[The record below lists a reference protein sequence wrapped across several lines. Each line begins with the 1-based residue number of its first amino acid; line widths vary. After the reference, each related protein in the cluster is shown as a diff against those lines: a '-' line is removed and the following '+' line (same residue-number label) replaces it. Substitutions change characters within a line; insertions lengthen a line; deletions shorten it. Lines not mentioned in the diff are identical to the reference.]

1 MKVLI
6 LGASGMLGT
15 YLSDLFTNKDYVLC
29 FPYSKKK
36 SRLDFL
42 KPLEV
47 INEIDRMQPDIV
59 INCVAITSFELC
71 ENSPSEAEQVNA
83 ITPGILSNHCNEKGI
98 YFIHISTDHF
108 YNNNEDYAHKEN
120 DPIEIFNYYAKTKLD
135 AENYILD
142 NPEALILRTSII
154 GRNKKETS
162 FLDWILN
169 SIFNKKK
176 VALFDDA
183 YTSFIHCKE
192 RSMLIHELIQH
203 KPCGL
208 YNLASRD
215 VFSKADFAIALAK
228 ELNIVLDYEIKSVEI
243 LNVKRANSCGLDSNK
258 ISSLLNIQL
267 PSMSDTVKV
276 SAGEYMKKT

>member
-83 ITPGILSNHCNEKGI
+83 ITPSILSNHCNEKGI

-154 GRNKKETS
+154 GRNKRETS

-169 SIFNKKK
+169 SIFNKKYLVFK
-176 VALFDDA
+176 NYGQLYF
-183 YTSFIHCKE
+183 E
-192 RSMLIHELIQH
+192 EL
-203 KPCGL
+203 
-208 YNLASRD
+208 
-215 VFSKADFAIALAK
+215 SKF
-228 ELNIVLDYEIKSVEI
+228 
-243 LNVKRANSCGLDSNK
+243 
-258 ISSLLNIQL
+258 
-267 PSMSDTVKV
+267 
-276 SAGEYMKKT
+276 

>member
-15 YLSDLFTNKDYVLC
+15 YLCDLCANEDYILC
-29 FPYSKKK
+29 FPYDKNK

-42 KPLEV
+42 KPQEV
-47 INEIDRMQPDIV
+47 INEIDRIQPDII
-59 INCVAITSFELC
+59 INCVAITSFEFC
-71 ENSPSEAEQVNA
+71 EKSPSEAEQVNA
-83 ITPGILSNHCNEKGI
+83 ITPSIISNHCSERGI

-108 YNNNEDYAHKEN
+108 YNNKNDYAHKED
-120 DPIEIFNYYAKTKLD
+120 DPIEILNCYAKTKFD

-142 NPEALILRTSII
+142 NPNALILRTSII
-154 GRNKKETS
+154 GRSIRGTS
-162 FLDWILN
+162 FLDWVLN

-176 VALFDDA
+176 IDLFDDA

-192 RSMLIHELIQH
+192 LSILIHKLIKH
-203 KPCGL
+203 KPYGL
-208 YNLASRD
+208 YNLASQE

-228 ELNIVLDYEIKSVEI
+228 ELNIFLDYELKSIEV
-243 LNVKRANSCGLDSNK
+243 LNVKRANSCGLNSDK

-267 PSMSDTVKV
+267 PSMNDTVKV